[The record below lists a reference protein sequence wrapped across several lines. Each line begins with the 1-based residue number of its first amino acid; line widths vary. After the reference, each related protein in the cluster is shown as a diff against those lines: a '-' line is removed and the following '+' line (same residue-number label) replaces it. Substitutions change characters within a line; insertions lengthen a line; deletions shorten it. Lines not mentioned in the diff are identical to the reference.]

1 MWETAWQPAKK
12 GEYPEKPIKY
22 SAIQAPESVPQ
33 PEGLYV
39 YTYYVGTNVYYM
51 LSQLNKSYKYEY
63 VSLCND
69 AFYTTDETSDVIL
82 EFNAIFCTFIGT

>member
-1 MWETAWQPAKK
+1 MEDIYLHTSIHYRYRIWHYSGTLLQEVLLESGHELWESAWQPAKK

-39 YTYYVGTNVYYM
+39 VLVQMFITH
-51 LSQLNKSYKYEY
+51 
-63 VSLCND
+63 
-69 AFYTTDETSDVIL
+69 DESI
-82 EFNAIFCTFIGT
+82 